1 MNEWQARWL
10 SDPKFRERVA
20 ADVVAIGK
28 VDRKQAEEARRQGWI
43 DELSAHPERAAV
55 YRLLPGDL
63 DGAS

>member
-1 MNEWQARWL
+1 MNEWRARWL
-10 SDPKFRERVA
+10 TDPKFRDRVTA
-20 ADVVAIGK
+20 EMEKFGE
-28 VDRKQAEEARRQGWI
+28 VDRKQAEGARRQGWI